1 MSSIRPSPRR
11 LDVAAVIAAYRRYAG
26 MYDWV
31 FGPAF
36 RWGRRRSVA
45 RINAL
50 GCRRVLEVG
59 VGTGLSLP
67 RYRRDIRIVG
77 IDVSRDML
85 AVAKRRVE
93 EERLTHV
100 DLLAEMD
107 GEQLAFADHAFDAV
121 VAMHVMSVVPDPQR
135 CLAEMQRVCRP
146 GGTILVCNH
155 FAAGS
160 EKWLTRRM
168 EPFAKWLGWR
178 PDFTLTDML
187 AGSSLG
193 VAANDPVP
201 PFGLFNLVIL
211 RND

>member
-1 MSSIRPSPRR
+1 M
-11 LDVAAVIAAYRRYAG
+11 DVAAVIAAYRRYAG
-26 MYDWV
+26 FYDFV

-45 RINAL
+45 RINTL
-50 GCRRVLEVG
+50 GVHRLLEVG

-67 RYRRDIRIVG
+67 RYRRDIHIVG

-93 EERLTHV
+93 EERLANV

-107 GEQLAFADHAFDAV
+107 GEQLAFVDGAFDAV

-146 GGTILVCNH
+146 GGTILICNH

-160 EKWLTRRM
+160 EKWLTRRL

-178 PDFTLTDML
+178 PDFALSELLSGSTLDVTT
-187 AGSSLG
+187 
-193 VAANDPVP
+193 NDPIP

-211 RND
+211 RNG